1 MRAKDNMRSG
11 GEVLVDQLIVNG
23 VQHVFCVP
31 GESYLAALDAFH
43 DRPVTVTVC
52 RQEGGAA
59 MMAEA
64 VGKLTGRPG
73 ICFVTRGP
81 GATNASPGL
90 HIARDPT
97 YLNWRYRS
105 SPRSYVRVG
114 DAIITHAHWQGLSC
128 AVVCETAD
136 TGSLRRAT
144 AAADADVAVALVNP
158 GEERTYLSA
167 GFVPS
172 PRTIR
177 FIGKRLS
184 DESPALPRQRR
195 AWRLYLGDVD
205 FF

>member
-1 MRAKDNMRSG
+1 M
-11 GEVLVDQLIVNG
+11 
-23 VQHVFCVP
+23 
-31 GESYLAALDAFH
+31 
-43 DRPVTVTVC
+43 
-52 RQEGGAA
+52 
-59 MMAEA
+59 
-64 VGKLTGRPG
+64 
-73 ICFVTRGP
+73 
-81 GATNASPGL
+81 
-90 HIARDPT
+90 
-97 YLNWRYRS
+97 
-105 SPRSYVRVG
+105 RVG

-136 TGSLRRAT
+136 AGSLRRAT